1 MRPKVALV
9 SGFSSWSGY
18 LGNILRKVFSDEIE
32 VIEYNSDRN
41 LIHEPVVADLILIT
55 QAITY
60 YSGYRF
66 FNPSTPTINLS
77 MTFTK
82 QQCALLRSIP
92 AGTKVLIVND
102 EEQATAETISAFQ
115 RLGLTHLD
123 YYPYS
128 AAMITDEAP
137 PTIAITPGESQLVP
151 DYIKQTIDIG
161 PRVINPHCITEIA
174 VYLGLEHLLKS
185 GPIMQYLSEI
195 GQTES
200 GLSYLLDRTRAADEI
215 FLSLADTLG
224 EGIIILDKS
233 GMIQNCNQK
242 ATRLLGNRKEI
253 IGQPIGQL
261 LPCSF
266 SQNIKQL
273 TEDSSVQ
280 LISINGT
287 NVTLRIIPIHV
298 GDNRYGAIAEINI
311 FEEKE
316 RQQLSLRQQLLKK
329 GHVAKR
335 TFNDIITQNSDMQN
349 LKILAEKHA
358 KSTATILITGESGTG
373 KEVLAQAI
381 HNASTR
387 RSGPFVALNCAAL
400 PKELLE
406 SELFGYEDGAFTGAK
421 KGGKI
426 GLFELA
432 SSGTIFLDE
441 IGDMDLETQARI
453 LRVLEEREILQIGGN
468 TMRAIDIRVIA
479 ATNQNLQSM
488 MEQGEFRKD
497 LYYRLSV
504 IPLELP
510 PLRNRPDDIL
520 LLLSHFKRINNS
532 TFALS
537 PQAEQY
543 LIDYP
548 WYGNIR
554 EMKNL
559 AEYLSVMNLEYLDV
573 SDIQQALHSKHRLQ
587 TSSSGAPHAQ
597 SKSIDTPSHT
607 MSVPRQTKEMSPDL
621 SSLLQQF
628 STEISGDQLSYY
640 VVLKSLSTRCGH
652 GVSRRD
658 ICLDA
663 RGDGCLLSEMKIR
676 TAISM
681 LAKYGFVA
689 PGSGRLGSRIT
700 PLGIAAFERIQ
711 QDPYLKEML
720 CFLEKRT

>member
-1 MRPKVALV
+1 M
-9 SGFSSWSGY
+9 
-18 LGNILRKVFSDEIE
+18 
-32 VIEYNSDRN
+32 
-41 LIHEPVVADLILIT
+41 
-55 QAITY
+55 
-60 YSGYRF
+60 
-66 FNPSTPTINLS
+66 
-77 MTFTK
+77 
-82 QQCALLRSIP
+82 
-92 AGTKVLIVND
+92 
-102 EEQATAETISAFQ
+102 
-115 RLGLTHLD
+115 
-123 YYPYS
+123 
-128 AAMITDEAP
+128 
-137 PTIAITPGESQLVP
+137 
-151 DYIKQTIDIG
+151 
-161 PRVINPHCITEIA
+161 
-174 VYLGLEHLLKS
+174 
-185 GPIMQYLSEI
+185 
-195 GQTES
+195 
-200 GLSYLLDRTRAADEI
+200 
-215 FLSLADTLG
+215 
-224 EGIIILDKS
+224 
-233 GMIQNCNQK
+233 
-242 ATRLLGNRKEI
+242 
-253 IGQPIGQL
+253 
-261 LPCSF
+261 
-266 SQNIKQL
+266 
-273 TEDSSVQ
+273 Q

-510 PLRNRPDDIL
+510 PLR
-520 LLLSHFKRINNS
+520 
-532 TFALS
+532 
-537 PQAEQY
+537 Q
-543 LIDYP
+543 
-548 WYGNIR
+548 
-554 EMKNL
+554 
-559 AEYLSVMNLEYLDV
+559 
-573 SDIQQALHSKHRLQ
+573 
-587 TSSSGAPHAQ
+587 
-597 SKSIDTPSHT
+597 PS
-607 MSVPRQTKEMSPDL
+607 R
-621 SSLLQQF
+621 
-628 STEISGDQLSYY
+628 
-640 VVLKSLSTRCGH
+640 
-652 GVSRRD
+652 
-658 ICLDA
+658 
-663 RGDGCLLSEMKIR
+663 
-676 TAISM
+676 
-681 LAKYGFVA
+681 
-689 PGSGRLGSRIT
+689 
-700 PLGIAAFERIQ
+700 
-711 QDPYLKEML
+711 
-720 CFLEKRT
+720 

>member
-1 MRPKVALV
+1 MCPKVALV
-9 SGFSSWSGY
+9 SGFSSWSSY
-18 LGNILRKVFSDEIE
+18 LGNILRKNFSDEIE

-60 YSGYRF
+60 YSGYRY
-66 FNPSTPTINLS
+66 FNPATPTINLS

-82 QQCALLRSIP
+82 QQCAILRTIP
-92 AGTKVLIVND
+92 TGTKVLIVND
-102 EEQATAETISAFQ
+102 DEQATTETISTFQ
-115 RLGLTHLD
+115 RLGLTHLE

-128 AAMITDEAP
+128 TAMITDEVP
-137 PTIAITPGESQLVP
+137 PTIAITPGEPQLVP
-151 DYIKQTIDIG
+151 NYIKQTIDIG
-161 PRVINPHCITEIA
+161 PRVISPHCITEIA

-185 GPIMQYLSEI
+185 APIVQYLSEI

-215 FLSLADTLG
+215 FLSMADTLG
-224 EGIIILDKS
+224 EGIMILDKS
-233 GMIQNCNQK
+233 GVVQNCNQK
-242 ATRLLGNRKEI
+242 ITQLIGNRKDI
-253 IGQPIGQL
+253 IGRSIWQL
-261 LPCSF
+261 MPSSF
-266 SQNIKQL
+266 LQNIKQI
-273 TEDSSVQ
+273 TEDTNVQ
-280 LISINGT
+280 LINIKGIN
-287 NVTLRIIPIHV
+287 VSLRIIPIHV
-298 GDNRYGAIAEINI
+298 GDNRYGAIAEINT

-316 RQQLSLRQQLLKK
+316 RQQISLRRQLLKK

-335 TFNDIITQNSDMQN
+335 TFFDIITQNPDMLN

-373 KEVLAQAI
+373 KEILAQAI
-381 HNASTR
+381 HNASNR
-387 RSGPFVALNCAAL
+387 KFGPFVALNCAAL

-432 SSGTIFLDE
+432 NSGTIFLDE
-441 IGDMDLETQARI
+441 IGDMDLEIQAHI
-453 LRVLEEREILQIGGN
+453 LRVLEEREILRIGGN
-468 TMRAIDIRVIA
+468 TMRTIDIRVIA
-479 ATNQNLQSM
+479 ATNQDLQSM
-488 MEQGEFRKD
+488 MEQGKFRKD

-510 PLRNRPDDIL
+510 PLHCRPDDIL
-520 LLLSHFKRINNS
+520 LLFNHFKRINNS
-532 TFALS
+532 TFELS

-559 AEYLSVMNLEYLDV
+559 AEYLSAMNLDYLDA
-573 SDIQQALHSKHRLQ
+573 SDIQQALHSKHRIRIK
-587 TSSSGAPHAQ
+587 SS
-597 SKSIDTPSHT
+597 DTP
-607 MSVPRQTKEMSPDL
+607 QTHSPDTIRYTVPVSSKGSKFSQDL
-621 SSLLQQF
+621 PSLLPQF
-628 STEISGDQLSYY
+628 SAEVSGEELSCYA
-640 VVLKSLSTRCGH
+640 VLKSLVTRCGQ
-652 GVSRRD
+652 GASRRT
-658 ICLDA
+658 ICSDA
-663 RGDGCLLSEMKIR
+663 KLNGCLLSEMKIR
-676 TAISM
+676 KIIS
-681 LAKYGFVA
+681 LLGKYGFVT

-700 PLGIAAFERIQ
+700 PLGIAAFDRIQ

-720 CFLEKRT
+720 CVLDNRK